1 MYKFVIIS
9 YKLVTYFRKYHL
21 IVFYFNKDARKSI
34 LVYISNGL
42 SYIQLNETVTI
53 LELLM

>member
-34 LVYISNGL
+34 LVYIPNGL